1 MINWLKHNW
10 WKVLIALFGPMI
22 ILDLTMDLSFVNSWS
37 RADDSA
43 WLGFW
48 GGYLG
53 SLISVGGVYWQVR
66 KELANNNE
74 NQYKEARPI
83 FMLNIMDGLRSW
95 ESGGPIDYNIMPVSL
110 PAYVSKDCCIKCK
123 YRFGWCKDSSIALPY
138 IQLVNIS
145 ENPMLAIKI
154 DLIWSNKSSESF
166 YINRISSDS
175 DISLVSTFTYRYYN
189 DYHVNHIP
197 QSKIELDKLEYI
209 KIYYLTAQNEKT
221 FMKFKVKEGYQIP
234 TLIEKRLEGKGD
246 SFSLDEYQIDNF
258 VENKKILTE

>member
-83 FMLNIMDGLRSW
+83 FMS
-95 ESGGPIDYNIMPVSL
+95 
-110 PAYVSKDCCIKCK
+110 
-123 YRFGWCKDSSIALPY
+123 RF
-138 IQLVNIS
+138 V
-145 ENPMLAIKI
+145 
-154 DLIWSNKSSESF
+154 
-166 YINRISSDS
+166 
-175 DISLVSTFTYRYYN
+175 
-189 DYHVNHIP
+189 
-197 QSKIELDKLEYI
+197 KL
-209 KIYYLTAQNEKT
+209 
-221 FMKFKVKEGYQIP
+221 
-234 TLIEKRLEGKGD
+234 
-246 SFSLDEYQIDNF
+246 S
-258 VENKKILTE
+258 